1 MLTMTTTTMAS
12 LTQQK
17 WNASAT
23 HSTPPTC
30 QTTWMA
36 TVSVTHLIPTWTAMV
51 CSMMSK
57 LTRASTT
64 TPLTLE
70 RTLQTLTPM
79 VMVFVTGL
87 KFLPTVDARLDPMLS
102 RLTLLQRSTLMVTV
116 CLMVSTVIQ
125 PAHRHLSRTLM
136 TTTIRGLMKW
146 KPCAAA
152 AQWTLWTNQ
161 TTPMAMEP
169 VTPWMR

>member
-1 MLTMTTTTMAS
+1 MTTTTMAS

-36 TVSVTHLIPTWTAMV
+36 MVSVTHLMLTWTAMV

-64 TPLTLE
+64 TAPTLE

-79 VMVFVTGL
+79 AMASVMDLPLLQVVFVH
-87 KFLPTVDARLDPMLS
+87 LDPMPS
-102 RLTLLQRSTLMVTV
+102 HMMQQRQLTRMVTV
-116 CLMVSTVIQ
+116 CLMVSTVNQ
-125 PAHRHLSRTLM
+125 PAPPHLLRILMM
-136 TTTIRGLMKW
+136 TTTRGLMKW
-146 KPCAAA
+146 KPCAVPALLTP
-152 AQWTLWTNQ
+152 WTALL
-161 TTPMAMEP
+161 TPMVMAP
-169 VTPWMR
+169 VIPWMT